1 MARGRDHHLSCTFLR
16 NYNIREPD
24 KGLFTKRSHGAGY
37 LSWWK
42 LSATRRM
49 LKTGTLEREAIRR
62 DSSYYDPS
70 RAHSFSSSSKNY
82 SRFFSSFFFSSL
94 FRRRDK
100 RTRFDRRARFV
111 LGASH
116 RDNSSFIARKVVDRA
131 QYRVSSGVETTTEI
145 DHADYRI
152 ITVIRL
158 LERYVNSTFT
168 GSPLPPTSE

>member
-1 MARGRDHHLSCTFLR
+1 MEVVGDATHVKNRNTRTRGNKKRFLLLR
-16 NYNIREPD
+16 P
-24 KGLFTKRSHGAGY
+24 L
-37 LSWWK
+37 
-42 LSATRRM
+42 
-49 LKTGTLEREAIRR
+49 
-62 DSSYYDPS
+62 
-70 RAHSFSSSSKNY
+70 
-82 SRFFSSFFFSSL
+82 SFFLILFHPLLKIIRVSFLLLFSSSL
-94 FRRRDK
+94 FRRRDE

-111 LGASH
+111 LDASH

>member
-1 MARGRDHHLSCTFLR
+1 MEVVGDATHVKNRNTRTRGNKKRFLLLR
-16 NYNIREPD
+16 SLELILFHPLLKIIRV
-24 KGLFTKRSHGAGY
+24 
-37 LSWWK
+37 
-42 LSATRRM
+42 
-49 LKTGTLEREAIRR
+49 
-62 DSSYYDPS
+62 
-70 RAHSFSSSSKNY
+70 SFLL
-82 SRFFSSFFFSSL
+82 FFSSF

-100 RTRFDRRARFV
+100 RKKRFDRRARFV

>member
-1 MARGRDHHLSCTFLR
+1 MEVVGDATHVKNRNTRTRGNKKRFLLLR
-16 NYNIREPD
+16 SLELILFHPLLKIIRV
-24 KGLFTKRSHGAGY
+24 
-37 LSWWK
+37 
-42 LSATRRM
+42 
-49 LKTGTLEREAIRR
+49 
-62 DSSYYDPS
+62 
-70 RAHSFSSSSKNY
+70 SFLLL
-82 SRFFSSFFFSSL
+82 FFSSL
-94 FRRRDK
+94 FRRRDE